1 MRKILN
7 SENIHIFP
15 ISINRTGNDNS
26 DLGDRA
32 LSENNLTN
40 IVRGYYDKYQE
51 SQTVKQTVTIER
63 NGVGTEVDIFA
74 YEDGYIIDAKIG
86 TGTAVVDFVL
96 NGYRSK
102 ASLNTSEFALN
113 SGECIYAVM
122 EMINSDTAYPV
133 VNGEDSYEASV
144 KKFTGIRFTKD
155 AQQID
160 PSNLHSWLS
169 RSDEVNPMYYVRL
182 LEKTSSGEIVVPR
195 RSAAKIRHI
204 DGGIV

>member
-1 MRKILN
+1 MIKMLN

-40 IVRGYYDKYQE
+40 IVKGYYDKYQE
-51 SQTVKQTVTIER
+51 PQTVEHKVTVER
-63 NGVGTEVDIFA
+63 DGVETEVDIFA
-74 YEDGYIIDAKIG
+74 YEDGYVIDASIG
-86 TGTAVVDFVL
+86 AGTAEVDFVI

-102 ASLNTSEFALN
+102 ASLNTTEFGLT
-113 SGECIYAVM
+113 SGECIYAVL
-122 EMINSDTAYPV
+122 EMINPDTAYPV
-133 VNGEDSYEASV
+133 ANGEDSYDASV

-155 AQQID
+155 TQQID
-160 PSNLHSWLS
+160 PGNLHGWLI
-169 RSDEVNPMYYVRL
+169 RSNEVNPLYYVRL
-182 LEKTSSGEIVVPR
+182 LEKTSSGEIIVPR